1 MLAGGVG
8 DDGAIDLLAVEG
20 DLLDALLLAVRMD
33 GNLVLGVAELALDG
47 VVAGCFGQTGVD
59 ADAVVV
65 RLDTEDELRDGVP
78 HPGCCTGKPRVLAL
92 AGTEGILAGYHLAVD
107 VGLHLMQRLVFLIDV

>member
-20 DLLDALLLAVRMD
+20 DLLDTLLLAVRMD

-47 VVAGCFGQTGVD
+47 VVAGCLGQTGVD
-59 ADAVVV
+59 TDAVVV
-65 RLDTEDELRDGVP
+65 RLDAQDEL
-78 HPGCCTGKPRVLAL
+78 
-92 AGTEGILAGYHLAVD
+92 
-107 VGLHLMQRLVFLIDV
+107 